1 MSYYKHHVFFCL
13 NERKNGEASCSQHNA
28 QAAFDHCKT
37 RVKAAGLAGV
47 GGVRVNKAGC
57 LDRCAGGPVAVVYPE
72 EVWYTYVDE
81 HDLDEIVDSHLKN
94 GHVVERLRLPATV
107 GR

>member
-28 QAAFDHCKT
+28 QAAFDHCKS

>member
-81 HDLDEIVDSHLKN
+81 HDLDEIVDSHLQN

>member
-37 RVKAAGLAGV
+37 RVKAAGLAGM